1 LEVAAVFELK
11 YAPPPRDLTDFV
23 SVFYR
28 FESDEAEMNEL
39 ERADIAQLRFAW
51 AGEGDIVFPD
61 GKREFIPPDAIY
73 GPRTSASRIQ
83 AAGSMRIF
91 GIGILP
97 AGWAALT
104 NESAAAFANRII
116 PAADL
121 LGAAASD
128 LRSELEA
135 CSTLDAMAEC
145 ATMFMRAAIEA
156 NDTVPLWFTRAV
168 DSWLQTSLDPA
179 FDDLIAATGQPRR
192 KAEAMIKQLYGATP
206 KLLARKYRALRTAN
220 LIAHGDGTW
229 QDYAAEHY
237 YDQSHC
243 IRDIK
248 EFIGITPSAIRDELS
263 RLTTMTFSRRR
274 LAGEIAPLSAWT

>member
-1 LEVAAVFELK
+1 LEVAIVFELK

-51 AGEGDIVFPD
+51 AGGGDIVFPD
-61 GKREFIPPDAIY
+61 GRRTFIPPDAVY
-73 GPRTSASRIQ
+73 GPRTTASRIQ
-83 AAGSMRIF
+83 AAGRMWIF
-91 GIGILP
+91 GMGILP

-104 NESAAAFANRII
+104 HESAATYANKII

-121 LGAAASD
+121 LGTAAAE
-128 LRSELEA
+128 LRQAVEA
-135 CSTLDAMAEC
+135 CSSLDAMAEC
-145 ATMFMRAAIEA
+145 ATRFMRAKIEE
-156 NDTVPLWFTRAV
+156 NDAVPLWFTRAV
-168 DSWLQTSLDPA
+168 DAWLQSSLDPV

-192 KAEAMIKQLYGATP
+192 KAESMVKHLYGAPP

-229 QDYAAEHY
+229 QDYAADNY

-248 EFIGITPSAIRDELS
+248 EFIGITPSAIRDEQS